1 MSTSSDILLIEHASI
16 LLIRKAAEAERKEIK
31 KATRID
37 LSTAELQTFCTL
49 GREQKQKR
57 KR

>member
-1 MSTSSDILLIEHASI
+1 MSTSSDILPTEHASI
-16 LLIRKAAEAERKEIK
+16 LQRRKAAEAEWKEIK

-49 GREQKQKR
+49 GRGAEA
-57 KR
+57 